1 MEGEVSP
8 ARWAKEVEKWEAER
22 DSARSGQRKPGWN
35 KPKMPSME
43 RALPKPKVSNF
54 VEDSKEEEEGH
65 IMILT
70 GFHNSWVNRRLES

>member
-54 VEDSKEEEEGH
+54 IEDSKEEEEGDEEEA
-65 IMILT
+65 
-70 GFHNSWVNRRLES
+70 LELGIDLLAKNLGK